1 MNIYMNKFT
10 YEYDSDGKIA
20 DAQVGLYGNDS
31 DGEYVSCSLTVKVSE
46 LGKDKT
52 FDNVTISD
60 VLNIAKQKALSY
72 LQPDNKKKADAT
84 NTTTNT
90 NDPTTADPQA

>member
-10 YEYDSDGKIA
+10 YNYDSDGKIS

-31 DGEYVSCSLTVKVSE
+31 DGEYVSCNLTIKADE

-60 VLNIAKQKALSY
+60 VLNLAKVKALKY
-72 LQPDNKKKADAT
+72 LQPDDKKAAD
-84 NTTTNT
+84 TTT
-90 NDPTTADPQA
+90 TTDKQA

>member
-10 YEYDSDGKIA
+10 YDYDSNGNVS
-20 DAQVGLYGNDS
+20 DAQVGLYGS
-31 DGEYVSCSLTVKVSE
+31 GADGEYVSCNLVIKADE

-60 VLNIAKQKALSY
+60 VLNLAKAKALKY
-72 LQPDNKKKADAT
+72 LQPDDKKAADTT
-84 NTTTNT
+84 NTTV
-90 NDPTTADPQA
+90 

>member
-10 YEYDSDGKIA
+10 YNYDADGKIS
-20 DAQVGLYGNDS
+20 DAQVGLYGND
-31 DGEYVSCSLTVKVSE
+31 DGEYVSCNLTIKTDE

-60 VLNIAKQKALSY
+60 VLNLAKAKALKY
-72 LQPDNKKKADAT
+72 LQPDDKKAADTT
-84 NTTTNT
+84 NTTV
-90 NDPTTADPQA
+90 

>member
-10 YEYDSDGKIA
+10 YEYDSDGKVS

-31 DGEYVSCSLTVKVSE
+31 DGEYVSCNLVVKKDD
-46 LGKDKT
+46 LGDGKT

-60 VLNIAKQKALSY
+60 VLNLAKAKALKY
-72 LQPDNKKKADAT
+72 LQPDDQKKATDGA
-84 NTTTNT
+84 
-90 NDPTTADPQA
+90 A

>member
-10 YEYDSDGKIA
+10 YNYDADGNIS

-31 DGEYVSCSLTVKVSE
+31 DGEYVSCNLTIKTDK

-60 VLNIAKQKALSY
+60 VLNLAKAKALKY
-72 LQPDNKKKADAT
+72 LQPDDKKAADTT
-84 NTTTNT
+84 NTTV
-90 NDPTTADPQA
+90 

>member
-10 YEYDSDGKIA
+10 YDYDANGNVS
-20 DAQVGLYGNDS
+20 DAQVGLYGNGS
-31 DGEYVSCSLTVKVSE
+31 DGEYVSCNLTIKTDE

-60 VLNIAKQKALSY
+60 VLNLAKAKVLKY
-72 LQPDNKKKADAT
+72 LQPDDKKAADTT
-84 NTTTNT
+84 NTTV
-90 NDPTTADPQA
+90 

>member
-10 YEYDSDGKIA
+10 YNYDADGNIS

-31 DGEYVSCSLTVKVSE
+31 DGEYVSCNLTIKTDE

-60 VLNIAKQKALSY
+60 VLNLAKAKALKY
-72 LQPDNKKKADAT
+72 LQPDDKKAADTA
-84 NTTTNT
+84 N
-90 NDPTTADPQA
+90 PTV

>member
-10 YEYDSDGKIA
+10 YEYDSDGKVS

-31 DGEYVSCSLTVKVSE
+31 DGEYVSCNLTIKTDE

-52 FDNVTISD
+52 FDNVMISD
-60 VLNIAKQKALSY
+60 VLNLAKAKALKY
-72 LQPDNKKKADAT
+72 LQPDDKKAADTT
-84 NTTTNT
+84 NTTV
-90 NDPTTADPQA
+90 

>member
-10 YEYDSDGKIA
+10 YDYDAEGNII
-20 DAQVGLYGNDS
+20 DAQVGLYGNDN
-31 DGEYVSCSLTVKVSE
+31 DGEYVSCNLTIKTDE

-60 VLNIAKQKALSY
+60 VLNLAKAKALKY
-72 LQPDNKKKADAT
+72 LQPDDKKAANTT
-84 NTTTNT
+84 NTTV
-90 NDPTTADPQA
+90 